1 MTSIGASSI
10 LYATLAGGIGLLFV
24 IYLVQYVMKKDP
36 GDDRIQELSGAIYEG
51 AMAFLRREYKVVLVF
66 IAVLF
71 VVLLFAINTHT
82 AIAFLVGAAT
92 SVSAGYV
99 GMKIATAANGRT
111 TQAATGGF
119 NEALRVAFPGGAVMG
134 MFSACSSN
142 DFVSVLRQYE
152 FKKLAHFLFVIYDKR
167 FACGSPHVTLL
178 HS

>member
-1 MTSIGASSI
+1 MTSISASSI

-36 GDDRIQELSGAIYEG
+36 GDETIQELSGAIHEG
-51 AMAFLRREYKVVLVF
+51 AMAFLRREYRVVLIF

-71 VVLLFAINTHT
+71 VVLVFAINAHT
-82 AIAFLVGAAT
+82 AIAFLVGSIT

-111 TQAATGGF
+111 TQAASGGF

-134 MFSACSSN
+134 MYVVSIGLFSLSL
-142 DFVSVLRQYE
+142 VY
-152 FKKLAHFLFVIYDKR
+152 
-167 FACGSPHVTLL
+167 
-178 HS
+178 